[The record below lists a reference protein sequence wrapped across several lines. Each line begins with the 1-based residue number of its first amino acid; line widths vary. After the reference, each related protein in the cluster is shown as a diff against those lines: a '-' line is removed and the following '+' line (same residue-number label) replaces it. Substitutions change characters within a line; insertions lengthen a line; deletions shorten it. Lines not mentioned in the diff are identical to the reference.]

1 MARKN
6 RVWYPG
12 AIYHVMNRG
21 NRKALIFKE
30 KGDYQHFLE
39 QVMHAKKHYP
49 FKVHAIC
56 LMPNHFHIVVETEMT
71 DLGKIMSK
79 ILTSYA
85 MFFNKKYSL
94 VGHLFGG
101 RYKASLIE
109 DAAYFL
115 EVNRYIH
122 LNPVKAMMVK
132 SPADYEY
139 SSYPL
144 FIYDEEERS
153 RDRVARI
160 LEKIIDTSRVLGA
173 FNNDR
178 ERYRAFVEGNLSH
191 EEHEQK
197 IMKDMNEDEMWLP

>member
-1 MARKN
+1 M
-6 RVWYPG
+6 
-12 AIYHVMNRG
+12 
-21 NRKALIFKE
+21 LIFKE

-39 QVMHAKKHYP
+39 QVRDVQRHYP

-79 ILTSYA
+79 IFTSYA

-94 VGHLFGG
+94 AGHLFGG

-109 DAAYFL
+109 DTAYFL
-115 EVNRYIH
+115 EVNRYVH

-144 FIYDEEERS
+144 FIYDEEDRPQS
-153 RDRVARI
+153 RPGRI
-160 LEKIIDTSRVLGA
+160 LEKIVDTTRVLGA
-173 FNNDR
+173 FENDR
-178 ERYRAFVEGNLSH
+178 ERYRSFVEGSLSH
-191 EEHEQK
+191 EEHEKK
-197 IMKDMNEDEMWLP
+197 IMKEMNEDEMWLP